1 MRTENK
7 NIKQDP
13 KYIIVLKKYIDQSS
27 YKFIAIYK
35 FKKDLYRFIY
45 QNGFNDKESG
55 VYKFSDIGWVLI
67 ETAEVIKYHENVN
80 TNILTINTQKFS
92 LNIRKDKEYRTI
104 YIANEFFMGCQK
116 YIDFLMS

>member
-13 KYIIVLKKYIDQSS
+13 KYTVVLQKYIDQCT

-35 FKKDLYRFIY
+35 FKKDIYRFIY
-45 QNGFNDKESG
+45 QNSYSG
-55 VYKFSDIGWVLI
+55 RKSGIYKLSNIGWILI
-67 ETAEVIKYHENVN
+67 ETDDVIIYHENVN
-80 TNILTINTQKFS
+80 TNILSANTSRAS
-92 LNIRKDKEYRTI
+92 LNMKKEREYRTI
-104 YIANEFFMGCQK
+104 YLSNEFFKACQR